1 MPARWSRLSARLARA
16 NAAVEV
22 LTDGAERFLRLR
34 DRGDAPQPGVRSFEA
49 AAFAT
54 LPEEV
59 RLRLLLRAIDALGY
73 EGPAELGKVETL
85 LAALDQ
91 AMRDQGMAAR
101 SRAPAK
107 GRAILKQT
115 LAGALIS
122 LGRRAYPHRACA
134 GPAVPRKRERPR
146 GLKGG

>member
-1 MPARWSRLSARLARA
+1 
-16 NAAVEV
+16 
-22 LTDGAERFLRLR
+22 
-34 DRGDAPQPGVRSFEA
+34 
-49 AAFAT
+49 
-54 LPEEV
+54 
-59 RLRLLLRAIDALGY
+59 LLRAIDALGH

-91 AMRDQGMAAR
+91 AMRDQGMSAR

-122 LGRRAYPHRACA
+122 LVRGRIHIA
-134 GPAVPRKRERPR
+134 PAPARRSQGNV
-146 GLKGG
+146 KGGRKGG

>member
-59 RLRLLLRAIDALGY
+59 RLRLLLRAIDALGH

-91 AMRDQGMAAR
+91 AMRDQGHVRPLPCAR
-101 SRAPAK
+101 KGPCHPEADPGGSLDQLAGGRIHIAPAP
-107 GRAILKQT
+107 A
-115 LAGALIS
+115 
-122 LGRRAYPHRACA
+122 RRSQ
-134 GPAVPRKRERPR
+134 ET
-146 GLKGG
+146 